1 MRDRVRWRV
10 LPLPPLA
17 QWREVMAALEVGPEA
32 ALAYWHRGFRRKED
46 LDPPLA
52 LLPLKGLREAAALL
66 EEALRQGKRIRV
78 HGDYD
83 ADGLT
88 GTAILVRGLTALGAD
103 VHPFIPHRLEE
114 GYGVLMERVPEH
126 LEASDLFLTVDCGIT
141 NHAEL
146 RELLENGVE
155 VIVTDHHTPG
165 KTPPPGLVV
174 HPALTP
180 DLKEKP
186 TGAGVA
192 FLLLWALHERL
203 GLPPPLEYADLAA
216 VGTIADVAPLWGW
229 NRALVKEGLAR
240 IPASSWV
247 GLRLLAE
254 AVGYTGKAAEVAFRI
269 APRINAASR
278 LGEAEKALRL
288 LLTEDAAEAQ
298 ALVGELH
305 RLNARRQTLEEAML
319 RKLLPQADPEA
330 KAIVL
335 LDPEGHPGVM
345 GIVASR
351 ILEATLRPVFLV
363 AQGKGTVRSL
373 APISAVEA
381 LRSAEDLL
389 LRYGG
394 HKEAAGFA
402 MDEALFPAFKARV
415 EAYAARFPGP
425 VREVALL
432 DLLPEPGLLPQVFR
446 ELALLEPYGEGNPEP
461 LFLLF
466 GAPEEARRLG
476 EGRHLAFRLKGVRVL
491 AWKQGDLALPPEV
504 EVAGLLSENA
514 WNGHLAY
521 EVQAVDLR
529 KPEAL
534 EGGIAPFAY
543 PLPLLEALARAR
555 LGEGVYVPED
565 NPEGLDYARKA
576 GFRLLPPEEAG
587 LWLGLPPR
595 PVLGRRVEVALGR
608 EARARLS
615 APPRPPH
622 PRGPAQS
629 PRPPPPPLRLRAPS
643 PGSLQRGPP
652 RLLGGE
658 PCTGARGKPMRPG
671 STPGP
676 TGSTGRSTWCPG
688 RAPPTS
694 STRNG
699 PTSP

>member
-1 MRDRVRWRV
+1 V
-10 LPLPPLA
+10 LSLPPLA

-88 GTAILVRGLTALGAD
+88 GTAILVRGLAALGAD

-216 VGTIADVAPLWGW
+216 VGTIADVAPLFGW

-254 AVGYTGKAAEVAFRI
+254 AVGYTGKAVEVAFRI

-278 LGEAEKALRL
+278 LGEAEKALKL
-288 LLTEDAAEAQ
+288 LLTDDAAEAQ

-415 EAYAARFPGP
+415 EAYAARFPDP

-446 ELALLEPYGEGNPEP
+446 ELALLEPYGEGTRSSGSSPFWSPTAREP
-461 LFLLF
+461 
-466 GAPEEARRLG
+466 PS
-476 EGRHLAFRLKGVRVL
+476 
-491 AWKQGDLALPPEV
+491 P
-504 EVAGLLSENA
+504 SSSS
-514 WNGHLAY
+514 
-521 EVQAVDLR
+521 
-529 KPEAL
+529 
-534 EGGIAPFAY
+534 
-543 PLPLLEALARAR
+543 
-555 LGEGVYVPED
+555 
-565 NPEGLDYARKA
+565 
-576 GFRLLPPEEAG
+576 
-587 LWLGLPPR
+587 
-595 PVLGRRVEVALGR
+595 
-608 EARARLS
+608 S
-615 APPRPPH
+615 APR
-622 PRGPAQS
+622 R
-629 PRPPPPPLRLRAPS
+629 
-643 PGSLQRGPP
+643 
-652 RLLGGE
+652 
-658 PCTGARGKPMRPG
+658 RPG
-671 STPGP
+671 AS
-676 TGSTGRSTWCPG
+676 G
-688 RAPPTS
+688 RAA
-694 STRNG
+694 
-699 PTSP
+699 TSPSA

>member
-1 MRDRVRWRV
+1 M
-10 LPLPPLA
+10 
-17 QWREVMAALEVGPEA
+17 
-32 ALAYWHRGFRRKED
+32 
-46 LDPPLA
+46 
-52 LLPLKGLREAAALL
+52 
-66 EEALRQGKRIRV
+66 
-78 HGDYD
+78 
-83 ADGLT
+83 
-88 GTAILVRGLTALGAD
+88 GAD

-126 LEASDLFLTVDCGIT
+126 LGASDLFLTVDCGIT

-254 AVGYTGKAAEVAFRI
+254 AVGYTGKAVEVAFRI

-288 LLTEDAAEAQ
+288 LLTDDAAEAQ

-415 EAYAARFPGP
+415 EAYAARFPDP

-543 PLPLLEALARAR
+543 PLPLLRGPGPGPPGGR
-555 LGEGVYVPED
+555 
-565 NPEGLDYARKA
+565 GLR
-576 GFRLLPPEEAG
+576 
-587 LWLGLPPR
+587 
-595 PVLGRRVEVALGR
+595 
-608 EARARLS
+608 
-615 APPRPPH
+615 
-622 PRGPAQS
+622 PRGQP
-629 PRPPPPPLRLRAPS
+629 
-643 PGSLQRGPP
+643 
-652 RLLGGE
+652 
-658 PCTGARGKPMRPG
+658 
-671 STPGP
+671 
-676 TGSTGRSTWCPG
+676 
-688 RAPPTS
+688 
-694 STRNG
+694 
-699 PTSP
+699 

>member
-10 LPLPPLA
+10 LSLPPLA

-88 GTAILVRGLTALGAD
+88 GTAILVRGLAALGAD

-254 AVGYTGKAAEVAFRI
+254 AVGYTGKAVEVAFRI

-288 LLTEDAAEAQ
+288 LLTDDAAEAQ

-319 RKLLPQADPEA
+319 RKLLPQA
-330 KAIVL
+330 
-335 LDPEGHPGVM
+335 DPEGHPGVM

-415 EAYAARFPGP
+415 EAYAARFPDP

-615 APPRPPH
+615 APPVLHTPE
-622 PRGPAQS
+622 A
-629 PRPPPPPLRLRAPS
+629 RLKALVHR
-643 PGSLQRGPP
+643 
-652 RLLGGE
+652 RLLFAYERRHPGLFSEALLAYWEVNRVQE
-658 PCTGARGKPMRPG
+658 PAG
-671 STPGP
+671 SP
-676 TGSTGRSTWCPG
+676 
-688 RAPPTS
+688 
-694 STRNG
+694 
-699 PTSP
+699 

>member
-10 LPLPPLA
+10 LSLPPLA

-88 GTAILVRGLTALGAD
+88 GTAILVRGLAALGAD

-146 RELLENGVE
+146 RELVENGVE

-229 NRALVKEGLAR
+229 NRALVKEGLSR

-254 AVGYTGKAAEVAFRI
+254 AVGYTGKAVEVAFRI

-288 LLTEDAAEAQ
+288 LLTDDAAEAQ

-415 EAYAARFPGP
+415 EAYAARFPDP

-466 GAPEEARRLG
+466 GTPEEARRLG

-491 AWKQGDLALPPEV
+491 AWKRGDLALPPEV

-514 WNGHLAY
+514 WNGQLAY

-615 APPRPPH
+615 APPVLHTPE
-622 PRGPAQS
+622 A
-629 PRPPPPPLRLRAPS
+629 RLKALVHR
-643 PGSLQRGPP
+643 
-652 RLLGGE
+652 RLLFAYERRHPGLFSEALLAYWEVNRVQE
-658 PCTGARGKPMRPG
+658 PAG
-671 STPGP
+671 SP
-676 TGSTGRSTWCPG
+676 
-688 RAPPTS
+688 
-694 STRNG
+694 
-699 PTSP
+699 